1 MICIN
6 IRKIASRHAFRTHV
20 LLFALLVCSLPVR
33 AVDPFIIS
41 DIRVEGLQRI
51 SAGTVFNYLPVK
63 TGDEFDDEASAES
76 IRALFKTGFFKD
88 VQLSRQN
95 RTLIVRVEELPTI
108 YSIEFTGNKG
118 IEDKAL
124 RDAMTQAEFIEG
136 RVFNPTTLDQV
147 VQELKSQYFSRGKY
161 AAQVET
167 EVTEL
172 ERNRVA
178 VQINIREGDTAKIQQ
193 ISIIGNEFFDD
204 KEIKK
209 QLEASTES
217 IFNFFSKKDQ
227 YSKEQLS
234 ADLETLTSFY
244 QDQGFLNF
252 RIVSSQVSI
261 TPDKESVYL
270 TINIEEG
277 ERYTVSQFSLSG
289 RLIVPEED
297 LLPLVFVE
305 PGRVYNRAALEGT
318 VEVLGARL
326 AEEGYAFAEVNPV
339 PEIDDENHTVSF
351 VINVN
356 PGRRVYVRRIEIEGN
371 TTTRDEVIRRELR
384 QLEGGWFSPERV
396 RRSKIRLQRL
406 GFFDEVE
413 IDNPPVPGSPDQVDL
428 MVSVV
433 ERSTGS
439 FLVGLGFS
447 GDDGLLAQASIS
459 QANLFGTGKQLSFG
473 IDYSSI
479 VQSINI
485 QYTNPYATE
494 SGISRSLNLIAQR
507 IDSREA
513 QTAAYITETYGAGI
527 SYLIPMSEYNSFALG
542 VNVERINLESTQ
554 FTPLEIRR
562 FIEDFPK
569 SNNLKLVSSIAH
581 DTRDSI
587 IYPTRG
593 GAHSINVEVT
603 VPGSDLEYYKV
614 NVRSAFYV
622 PLFGDFTFKI
632 SGDVGY
638 GDGYGE
644 LQELPFF
651 KNYFAGGTTSV
662 RGYRARSLGPRSL
675 VTFDPLGGAKRILG
689 NASFLI
695 PIPGTT
701 AKDKRFSLFVDAGQ
715 VWAQDDSIELS
726 EMRASAGIAFN
737 WLSPVG
743 PLAISYAKPL
753 NDKEFDETESLQFS
767 IGRVF
772 E

>member
-1 MICIN
+1 
-6 IRKIASRHAFRTHV
+6 
-20 LLFALLVCSLPVR
+20 LLFALFVCSLPAR
-33 AVDPFIIS
+33 AIDPFIIS

-95 RTLIVRVEELPTI
+95 RTLIVRVQELPTI

-193 ISIIGNEFFDD
+193 ISIIGNEYFDD

-326 AEEGYAFAEVNPV
+326 AEEGYAFAEINPV
-339 PEIDDENHTVSF
+339 PEIDDENNTVSF

-396 RRSKIRLQRL
+396 RRSKVRLQRL

-428 MVSVV
+428 LVSVV

-459 QANLFGTGKQLSFG
+459 QANLFGTGKRLSFG
-473 IDYSSI
+473 INFSSI

-485 QYTNPYATE
+485 QYTNPYATD

-527 SYLIPMSEYNSFALG
+527 SYLIPMSEFNSFALG
-542 VNVERINLESTQ
+542 LNVERINLESTQ
-554 FTPLEIRR
+554 FTPLEIRQ

-593 GAHSINVEVT
+593 GAHSINLEVT

-614 NVRSAFYV
+614 NLRSAFYV

-743 PLAISYAKPL
+743 PLAISYAWPL
-753 NDKEFDETESLQFS
+753 NDEEFDETESLQFS

>member
-1 MICIN
+1 MKAGNWSTIWG
-6 IRKIASRHAFRTHV
+6 AFLV
-20 LLFALLVCSLPVR
+20 FALLICSLPAR

-63 TGDEFDDEASAES
+63 TGDEFNDDAAAES
-76 IRALFKTGFFKD
+76 IRALFRTGFFRD
-88 VQLSRQN
+88 VQLSQQN
-95 RTLIVRVEELPTI
+95 RTLIVRVQEFPTI
-108 YSIEFTGNKG
+108 YSIEFTGNKS
-118 IEDKAL
+118 IDDDAL

-136 RVFNPTTLDQV
+136 RVYNPTTLDQV
-147 VQELKSQYFSRGKY
+147 VQELKNQYFSRGKY

-167 EVTEL
+167 EVTDL

-178 VQINIREGDTAKIQQ
+178 VQINIREGDTAKIQK

-209 QLEASTES
+209 QLEADTAS

-261 TPDKESVYL
+261 TPDKEGVYL

-326 AEEGYAFAEVNPV
+326 AEEGYAFAEINPV
-339 PEIDDENHTVSF
+339 PEIDEENNTVSF

-356 PGRRVYVRRIEIEGN
+356 PGRRVYVRRIDIEGN

-396 RRSKIRLQRL
+396 RRSRIRLQRL

-428 MVSVV
+428 KVSVV

-447 GDDGLLAQASIS
+447 GDDGLLFQTSIS
-459 QANLFGTGKQLSFG
+459 QGNLFGTGKQLSLAPPDHG
-473 IDYSSI
+473 L
-479 VQSINI
+479 
-485 QYTNPYATE
+485 A
-494 SGISRSLNLIAQR
+494 
-507 IDSREA
+507 
-513 QTAAYITETYGAGI
+513 
-527 SYLIPMSEYNSFALG
+527 
-542 VNVERINLESTQ
+542 
-554 FTPLEIRR
+554 
-562 FIEDFPK
+562 
-569 SNNLKLVSSIAH
+569 
-581 DTRDSI
+581 
-587 IYPTRG
+587 
-593 GAHSINVEVT
+593 
-603 VPGSDLEYYKV
+603 
-614 NVRSAFYV
+614 
-622 PLFGDFTFKI
+622 
-632 SGDVGY
+632 
-638 GDGYGE
+638 
-644 LQELPFF
+644 
-651 KNYFAGGTTSV
+651 
-662 RGYRARSLGPRSL
+662 
-675 VTFDPLGGAKRILG
+675 
-689 NASFLI
+689 
-695 PIPGTT
+695 PGTC
-701 AKDKRFSLFVDAGQ
+701 
-715 VWAQDDSIELS
+715 
-726 EMRASAGIAFN
+726 RAPFPG
-737 WLSPVG
+737 
-743 PLAISYAKPL
+743 
-753 NDKEFDETESLQFS
+753 
-767 IGRVF
+767 
-772 E
+772 

>member
-1 MICIN
+1 MGG
-6 IRKIASRHAFRTHV
+6 AV
-20 LLFALLVCSLPVR
+20 LLFALLCSSLPAR
-33 AVDPFIIS
+33 AIDPFIIS

-76 IRALFKTGFFKD
+76 IRALFRTGFFKD
-88 VQLSRQN
+88 VQLARQN
-95 RTLIVRVEELPTI
+95 RTLIVRVQEFPTI

-118 IEDKAL
+118 IEDDAL

-147 VQELKSQYFSRGKY
+147 VQELKNQYFSRGKY

-167 EVTEL
+167 EVTDL

-178 VQINIREGDTAKIQQ
+178 IQINIREGDTAKIQQ
-193 ISIIGNEFFDD
+193 ISIIGNEYFDD

-217 IFNFFSKKDQ
+217 LLNFFSKKDQ

-261 TPDKESVYL
+261 TPDKEGVYL
-270 TINIEEG
+270 TINIDEG

-289 RLIVPEED
+289 RLIVPEEE
-297 LLPLVFVE
+297 LLPFVFIE

-318 VEVLGARL
+318 VEVLGALL
-326 AEEGYAFAEVNPV
+326 AEEGYAFAEINPV
-339 PEIDDENHTVSF
+339 PDIDDENNTVSF

-356 PGRRVYVRRIEIEGN
+356 PGRRVYVRRINIEGN

-428 MVSVV
+428 KVNVV

-447 GDDGLLAQASIS
+447 GDDGLLFQTSIS

-479 VQSINI
+479 VQSVNI
-485 QYTNPYATE
+485 QYTNPYATDN
-494 SGISRSLNLIAQR
+494 GISRSFNLIAQR

-513 QTAAYITETYGAGI
+513 QTAAYITETYGAGV
-527 SYLIPMSEYNSFALG
+527 SYLIPMSEYNSFAIG
-542 VNVERINLESTQ
+542 FNIERIDLEATQ
-554 FTPLEIRR
+554 FTPIEIRQ
-562 FIEDFPK
+562 FIEEFP
-569 SNNLKLVSSIAH
+569 SNDNLKLTSSMAH

-593 GAHSINVEVT
+593 MAHSINVEVT

-614 NVRSAFYV
+614 NLRSAFYV
-622 PLFGDFTFKI
+622 PLFGDFTFKV

-644 LQELPFF
+644 LDELPFF

-689 NASFLI
+689 NASLLI
-695 PIPGTT
+695 PVPGST

-715 VWAQDDSIELS
+715 VWAQDADVELS
-726 EMRASAGIAFN
+726 DMRASAGIAFN

-753 NDKEFDETESLQFS
+753 NEKEFDETESLQFS